1 MKLTVGD
8 ALKLP
13 PLSLGNLVAGKG
25 GINKEIH
32 SITVI
37 EVPDRSEF
45 LQPHLLAISSMC
57 VIADDVKEQ
66 LALIR
71 LLNKYEGSGLVV
83 FNVGLVLP
91 SINAQLIELCNEL
104 DFPLIDMPRNIS
116 YYQVIEVIMDQL
128 LRHQSHR
135 LNTSLALYEAF
146 MEQLLDSRDD
156 YSTMLGMLSRHLERN
171 VLFFNHNRKCVYAS
185 GDDPESELI
194 HQLVKEMQIN
204 FVRLGEGH
212 PMTEHSVDIE
222 GTPYLL
228 IPVVHKQS
236 FYGILVIANMSAA
249 TDLERLA
256 LEQTKRTLCV
266 AAFGNVRMDEYY
278 ERMRREY
285 LWDLLQGSYDSEAL
299 IISQGRELGYDV
311 QNISCA
317 IVGSPLCCRD
327 DGEKSRV
334 LHSMYVQANRVMP
347 EDIVVLFE
355 DIGQVV
361 ILCSH
366 NERGD
371 PTHLARDLSNTVKA
385 ICGQAPSIGI
395 GSVCTGVKD
404 IPQSYQ
410 RAANTMLLSH
420 RIFGEPRCESYA
432 RMSLYDLLFKSID
445 PDEAAWMVRM
455 LLEPVHRYDKTY
467 NANLEETFQELLD
480 SDGSTPQVAKTM
492 YLHRNTVLQ
501 RKNKIMDLYK
511 RDPFVSP
518 ERLQFE
524 LAFLLKRMFDLEP

>member
-1 MKLTVGD
+1 MKLTVSD
-8 ALKLP
+8 ALRLP
-13 PLSLGNLVAGKG
+13 PLSLGNLVAGQG
-25 GINKEIH
+25 GIDKEIQ

-57 VIADDVKEQ
+57 VIADNLKEQ

-91 SINAQLIELCNEL
+91 SINPQLIELCNEL

-116 YYQVIEVIMDQL
+116 YYQVIEVIMDRL

-146 MEQLLDSRDD
+146 MEQLLDSRYD

-185 GDDPESELI
+185 RDDLDSGLI
-194 HQLVKEMQIN
+194 HRLVKEMQIN
-204 FVRLGEGH
+204 FVRLGEGQ
-212 PMTEHSVDIE
+212 PLSELTVYIE

-228 IPVVHKQS
+228 VPVIHKES
-236 FYGILVIANMSAA
+236 FYGILVIANMSTP

-256 LEQTKRTLCV
+256 LEQTKRMLCV

-311 QNISCA
+311 QNISCV
-317 IVGSPLCCRD
+317 IVGSVNCED
-327 DGEKSRV
+327 DDEKTGALR
-334 LHSMYVQANRVMP
+334 SMYVHASRVMS

-361 ILCSH
+361 ILCNRNDGSDRSRLVR
-366 NERGD
+366 E
-371 PTHLARDLSNTVKA
+371 LSNHVKES
-385 ICGQAPSIGI
+385 CGQAPSIGI
-395 GSVCTGVKD
+395 GSLCKGVKD
-404 IPQSYQ
+404 IPQSYRQ
-410 RAANTMLLSH
+410 ATNTMLLSL
-420 RIFGEPRCESYA
+420 RIFGEPRCESYL
-432 RMSLYDLLFKSID
+432 RMSLYDLLFRSIN
-445 PDEAAWMVRM
+445 PDEAAWVVRM
-455 LLEPVHRYDKTY
+455 LLQPVRRYDKTY
-467 NANLEETFQELLD
+467 NTDLEETFQELLN
-480 SDGSTPQVAKTM
+480 SDGSTTQVAKTM

-501 RKNKIMDLYK
+501 RKKKIMDLYK
-511 RDPFVSP
+511 CDPFVLP
-518 ERLQFE
+518 DRLQFE
-524 LAFLLKRMFDLEP
+524 LAFLLKRMFNLRP